1 MIYQQ
6 VNFEDFRDAFRNYN
20 RLDNFS
26 YEGAR
31 VLFDYLDQLSDDTGK
46 NYELDVIGLCCE
58 FTEMSEDEVRAYYPI
73 DPDDDV
79 EDYLQDNTIV
89 CGVFEDGGD
98 TVYVF
103 QQF

>member
-1 MIYQQ
+1 MIYQK
-6 VNFEDFRDAFRNYN
+6 VSFEDFRDAFRNYN
-20 RLDNFS
+20 RLANFS

-31 VLFDYLDQLSDDTGK
+31 VLFDFLEQLSDDTGE

-58 FTEMSEDEVRAYYPI
+58 FSEMSEGEARQYYSI
-73 DPDDDV
+73 DPDESV
-79 EDYLQDNTIV
+79 EDFLQDNTIV